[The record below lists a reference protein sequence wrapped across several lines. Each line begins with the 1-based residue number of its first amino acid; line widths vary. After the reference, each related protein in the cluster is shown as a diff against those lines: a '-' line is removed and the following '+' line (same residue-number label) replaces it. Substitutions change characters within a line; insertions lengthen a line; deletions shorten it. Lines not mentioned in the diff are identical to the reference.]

1 MEANHKKTPFSASS
15 SAQRLVIA
23 LVAVVLGVALVIGTK
38 STWKQESLET
48 LAASSTPLEVALSNG
63 KPSMIE
69 FYAPWCTTCQM
80 MAGDL
85 ASLKR
90 EYEGRVNFVMLNI
103 DNSNWLPEI
112 LKYDVNGIPH
122 FVFLNPGGEA
132 VGQAIGEQPLP
143 VLKANLEA
151 LVANQPLPYN
161 NSRGSVSG
169 FNPQSQLQQGN
180 KDAPTNH
187 GHPQ

>member
-1 MEANHKKTPFSASS
+1 MVENNKETLPIQK
-15 SAQRLVIA
+15 LVIA
-23 LVAVVLGVALVIGTK
+23 LVAVVLGVVLVISTK
-38 STWKQESLET
+38 STLKQESLET
-48 LAASSTPLEVALSNG
+48 QAASSTPLEVALSNG

-85 ASLKR
+85 ASLKK
-90 EYEGRVNFVMLNI
+90 EYEGKVNFVMLNV

-122 FVFLNPGGEA
+122 FVFLNFRGEA
-132 VGQAIGEQPLP
+132 VGQAIGEQPLA

-151 LVANQPLPYN
+151 LVASQPLPYN
-161 NSRGSVSG
+161 NSRGSTSG

-180 KDAPTNH
+180 RENPTNH
-187 GHPQ
+187 GHPH